1 MNVHARSLCSQEE
14 LFYPALMRTVDEW
27 KATLRAALKDALRTR
42 NAPASAVLRETL
54 AAIDNA
60 EAPDLSVAPDAVG
73 GVIAGSVE
81 GLGSSEVSRLL
92 LSPEAVEALIQREL
106 QERREAVALYM
117 RLGKHDEASALQAQV
132 DVLLAL

>member
-1 MNVHARSLCSQEE
+1 MK
-14 LFYPALMRTVDEW
+14 TVDEW

-60 EAPDLSVAPDAVG
+60 EAPDMSVAPAPVG
-73 GVIAGSVE
+73 GGIAGSTG
-81 GLGSSEVSRLL
+81 GLGSGEVPRLL
-92 LSPEAVEALIQREL
+92 LSPEVVDALIQREI
-106 QERREAVALYM
+106 QERRDAVALYTQ
-117 RLGKHDEASALQAQV
+117 LGRAEEARALSAQV